1 MKFVINPGHGGSDP
15 GAQGNGIKE
24 KDLNLMVALKL
35 GSLLQARGIEVYYT
49 RTTDKPLTLEQRSN
63 YIVQVKPDAALD
75 LHHNAYNGQ
84 ARGIETYRSAFNAKS
99 KKLAEKVHPELVKAF
114 PDMPNRGIK
123 TRLYPGRSDW
133 DYYHMIRE
141 PQRKAGIPVIITEA
155 GFIDNTQD
163 AAIMKRAGFSDLEA
177 EALAR
182 GICAYLGVAWDKA
195 GAPAASSPTTSN
207 GALYRVQIGAYAV
220 KANAEATLKK
230 AQAAGFK
237 DAFIVEPAGGSSP
250 APVPVPEPKHAP
262 APTPT
267 IKIGS
272 KVKIKKGAKDYN
284 GTQLASFVYS
294 TVYDVIQISGDR
306 VVIGLGK
313 AVTAAVHKKD
323 LIVV

>member
-15 GAQGNGIKE
+15 GACGNGIRE
-24 KDLNLMVALKL
+24 KDLNLAVALAMVP
-35 GSLLQARGIEVYYT
+35 LLTARGIDVLLT
-49 RTTDKPLTLEQRSN
+49 RTGDVYRSLRQRSD
-63 YIVQVKPDAALD
+63 YIVKVRPDAALD
-75 LHHNAYNGQ
+75 LHHNAAGDSR
-84 ARGIETYRSAFNAKS
+84 ARGIESFRSLFNTSS
-99 KKLAEKVHPELVKAF
+99 KTLAEKIHPQLIAAL
-114 PDMPNRGIK
+114 DMPNRGIK
-123 TRLYPGRSDW
+123 TKLYPGRKDW

-141 PQRKAGIPVIITEA
+141 PHRQAGIPVALTES
-155 GFIDNTQD
+155 GFVSSPAD
-163 AAIMKRAGFSDLEA
+163 AAIMKRADFAKREA

-182 GICAYLGVAWDKA
+182 GICAYFGVSWSKQEA
-195 GAPAASSPTTSN
+195 APTPET
-207 GALYRVQIGAYAV
+207 LYRVQIGAFAV
-220 KANAEATLKK
+220 RANAEACLKK

-262 APTPT
+262 KPEPSL
-267 IKIGS
+267 KVGS
-272 KVKIKKGAKDYN
+272 KVRVKKGAKDYN

-323 LIVV
+323 LILV

>member
-1 MKFVINPGHGGSDP
+1 MPKFVINPGHGGSDP

-99 KKLAEKVHPELVKAF
+99 KKLAEKVHPELIKGLGMA
-114 PDMPNRGIK
+114 DRGIK
-123 TRLYPGRSDW
+123 TKLYPNRSDW

-195 GAPAASSPTTSN
+195 KAPATPASNST
-207 GALYRVQIGAYAV
+207 LYRVQVGAYAV
-220 KANAEATLKK
+220 KANAEAALKK
-230 AQAAGFK
+230 VQAAGFK
-237 DAFIVEPAGGSSP
+237 DAFITVTGESA
-250 APVPVPEPKHAP
+250 AAVAP
-262 APTPT
+262 APTPAP
-267 IKIGS
+267 KPEPSLKVGS
-272 KVKIKKGAKDYN
+272 KVRVKKGAKDYN
-284 GTQLASFVYS
+284 GTQLASFVY
-294 TVYDVIQISGDR
+294 TRTYDVIQISGDR
-306 VVIGLGK
+306 VVIGQGGT
-313 AVTAAVHKKD
+313 VTAAVCKKD
-323 LIVV
+323 LILV